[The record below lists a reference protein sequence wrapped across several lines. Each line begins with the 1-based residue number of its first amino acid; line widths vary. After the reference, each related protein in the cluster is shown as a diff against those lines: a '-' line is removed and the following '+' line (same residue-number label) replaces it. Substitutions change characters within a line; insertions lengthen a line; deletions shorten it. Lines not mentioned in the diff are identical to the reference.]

1 MYGTTTTATAAPA
14 SSGRAAE
21 QPKTALI
28 YGQMNE
34 LHHPR
39 SRGTTLLFEGK
50 ESLNQQLKSTTLIHQ
65 SESTASSLLNSIVR
79 YE

>member
-34 LHHPR
+34 LHPR